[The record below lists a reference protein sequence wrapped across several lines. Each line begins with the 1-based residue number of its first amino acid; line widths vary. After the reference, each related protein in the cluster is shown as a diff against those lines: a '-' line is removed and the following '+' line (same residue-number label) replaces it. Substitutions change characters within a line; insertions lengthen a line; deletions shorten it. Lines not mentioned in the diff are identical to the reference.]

1 MSFFKKVGGF
11 LGDLGKSAAS
21 SIVGAAIDTGASS
34 ISANQQFKH
43 QMQLQ
48 EQQQEY
54 NTEMWNKENEYN
66 SPSNQIARLR
76 EAGVN
81 PMIALSGGSLSNVA
95 SSASSA
101 LGSASTPVPTSS
113 GSSIG
118 SSFIQQQMMNDQL
131 ETLRASRKKIE
142 EETKAQMLDNYVKAE
157 TQAERVNIGKQAAR
171 QAKNLADKTY
181 EEMIWQQGQN
191 DILGATFQQKISQ
204 EEIRTN
210 TMKIEKALKQ
220 KELNYKERQ
229 LGAALAETWSR
240 VSLNY
245 KVGQASLEQ
254 AKAAIINAV
263 ANSNFLHSK
272 QAYQDMVNSSVKAH
286 GAIYE
291 TELGKAKLKDWLNS
305 NQGERELRNA
315 LAVGAEKGFL
325 EFLGST
331 ADNWLGT
338 TSYSRSETTRYNYT
352 KKGKVSSKTTTTT
365 GKGTS
370 SKHSSKTRLAP
381 KLRPGRRG

>member
-1 MSFFKKVGGF
+1 MGFLKSVGGF
-11 LGDLGKSAAS
+11 LGNLGKSALS
-21 SIVGAAIDTGASS
+21 SITGAAIDTGASA

-66 SPSNQIARLR
+66 SPANQISRLR

-118 SSFIQQQMMNDQL
+118 STFIQQQMMNDQL

-191 DILGATFQQKISQ
+191 DILDGTLQQKISQ

-220 KELNYKERQ
+220 KDLNYKEQQ
-229 LGAALAETWSR
+229 LAAALAETWSR

-245 KVGQASLEQ
+245 KAGQASLEQ

-263 ANSNFLHSK
+263 ANSSSLHSK
-272 QAYQDMVNSSVKAH
+272 TAYQDMVNGSVKAH

-315 LAVGAEKGFL
+315 LAVGAEKGLL
-325 EFLGST
+325 EFAGST
-331 ADNWLGT
+331 IDNWLGT
-338 TSYSRSETTRYNYT
+338 TSYTRSETTKYNYT
-352 KKGKVSSKTTTTT
+352 KKGKVSSKTTTAT
-365 GKGTS
+365 GKGTI
-370 SKHSSKTRLAP
+370 SKHSSKTRRPP
-381 KLRPGRRG
+381 KLRPGRRI